1 MTKLTKLLQGEPYN
15 KPMPTDEKER
25 IRLVEW
31 MIKEGLMEEEGWK
44 QNKSIAWFVPQRAL

>member
-1 MTKLTKLLQGEPYN
+1 VTKLTKLLQGEPYN